1 MSLGLWETM
10 GTCMWVREPGSE
22 DGCGCDCLTMGVC
35 TYVCETRDGVHVCVW
50 YTLSSFLNII
60 LERNPAT
67 TLHLWLPLQ
76 TPDPALT
83 LQPRLR
89 PSALKDD

>member
-1 MSLGLWETM
+1 
-10 GTCMWVREPGSE
+10 
-22 DGCGCDCLTMGVC
+22 MGVC
-35 TYVCETRDGVHVCVW
+35 TYVCETREGVHVSVW
-50 YTLSSFLNII
+50 HTLSSFLNII
-60 LERNPAT
+60 LERNLAT
-67 TLHLWLPLQ
+67 TLHLWLPLH